1 MARGTHDALE
11 DERNDHILVSV
22 NGELFPRNEAKV
34 SVFDSGYLVGDGVW
48 EGIRLHDG
56 VLVFLD
62 EHLARLYQG
71 AKAIALDIGMTRE
84 ELTARLY
91 QVLEANRMKSGVHV
105 RLMITRGVKKTPS
118 QDPRLV
124 VGGPTIVIIAEYKQA
139 NPAMRQTGIRL
150 FTSTVR
156 RGSPDYLDPRLNC
169 HSKLHEVIALT
180 QALNAGAD
188 EALMLDIHG
197 FVSTCNATNF
207 FIVRSGEVWTSTGQY
222 CMNGITRGK
231 VIELC
236 RKQGIPVYEKNF
248 SLTDVYDADEAFV
261 TGTFAGLIPVRDVDG
276 RAIGDG
282 HSWPLMERLGGLYY
296 EAISDFVRASRQGYS
311 QGDRH

>member
-11 DERNDHILVSV
+11 DERNEHILISV

-34 SVFDSGYLVGDGVW
+34 SVFDSGYLIGDGVW
-48 EGIRLHDG
+48 EGIRLYEG
-56 VLVFLD
+56 VLVFLE

-71 AKAIALDIGMTRE
+71 AKAIALDIGMTRH
-84 ELTARLY
+84 ELTTRLY
-91 QVLEANRMKSGVHV
+91 QVIEANRMERGSDVHV

-139 NPAMRQTGIRL
+139 NPDMRENGIRL

-231 VIELC
+231 IIELC
-236 RKQGIPVYEKNF
+236 RMQGIPVYEKNF
-248 SLTDVYDADEAFV
+248 SLTDVYDANEAFV
-261 TGTFAGLIPVRDVDG
+261 TGTFAGLIPVRSIDS

-282 HSWPLMERLGGLYY
+282 HAWPLMERLSGLYF
-296 EAISDFVRASRQGYS
+296 EAISDYVRASRQGD
-311 QGDRH
+311 GR